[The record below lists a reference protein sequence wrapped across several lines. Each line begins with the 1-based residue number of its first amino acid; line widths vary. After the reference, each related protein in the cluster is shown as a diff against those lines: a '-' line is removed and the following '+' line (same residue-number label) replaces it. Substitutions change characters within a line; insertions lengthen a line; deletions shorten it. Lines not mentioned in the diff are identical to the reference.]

1 MNIAVLVS
9 GSGTILE
16 AILEAG
22 IEVSLVVADRPCR
35 GLEIA
40 GNGAIDGVLLDRTSF
55 GGFSE
60 SFDRAAYSDA
70 MCSLLEE
77 RNIDLVA
84 MAGFG
89 TVMTG
94 EIFQGFAGR
103 ILNTHPALLPAY
115 PGWHAVE
122 DALADGATLTG
133 TTVHIATE
141 EMDAGPVV
149 AQAEVPIEPHDDAA
163 SLHERIKQ
171 VERVLYPQT
180 IREVAQT
187 LGDGGSIEAIIT
199 TPEQG

>member
-40 GNGAIDGVLLDRTSF
+40 GSGAVDAVLLDRSGF
-55 GGFSE
+55 GGFSD
-60 SFDRAAYSDA
+60 SFDRVAYSDA

-77 RNIDLVA
+77 RGIDLVA

-94 EIFQGFAGR
+94 EIFHRFAGR

-149 AQAEVPIEPHDDAA
+149 AQAEVPIEPHDDAD

-180 IREVAQT
+180 IREVAQA
-187 LGDGGSIEAIIT
+187 LGDGGSIEAIERT
-199 TPEQG
+199 LEQG

>member
-1 MNIAVLVS
+1 MLVS

-40 GNGAIDGVLLDRTSF
+40 HAEGVDAVLLDRADF
-55 GGFSE
+55 GGFSA
-60 SFDRAAYSDA
+60 SFDRVAYSNA
-70 MCSLLEE
+70 MCSFLDDQA
-77 RNIDLVA
+77 IDLVA

-89 TVMTG
+89 TVLSG
-94 EIFQGFAGR
+94 DIFHRFAGR

-122 DALADGATLTG
+122 EALADGATVTG

-141 EMDAGPVV
+141 VMDAGPIV
-149 AQAEVPIEPHDDAA
+149 AQAEVAIEAGDTAA
-163 SLHERIKQ
+163 LLHERIKH
-171 VERVLYPQT
+171 VERVLYPET
-180 IREVAQT
+180 ISKVVRILA
-187 LGDGGSIEAIIT
+187 GGGSIEGGVI
-199 TPEQG
+199 PHGQG